1 MKNLTQ
7 NRRCRFSDIAAYV
20 LCKFSAAVAT
30 SGASTWLPMKPLA
43 NEPAAWA
50 NAPYKNKFYVH
61 NSQKKSLTQN
71 RRSLGDCSMDSS
83 AGEAISADDA
93 VSSPRKPLAN

>member
-1 MKNLTQ
+1 
-7 NRRCRFSDIAAYV
+7 
-20 LCKFSAAVAT
+20 
-30 SGASTWLPMKPLA
+30 MKPLA

-50 NAPYKNKFYVH
+50 NAPYKNQFYVD
-61 NSQKKSLTQN
+61 NSQKSLTQN

-83 AGEAISADDA
+83 AGEATSSDDA